1 LVVRNEKN
9 KPQVRD
15 LAVPVNTNIAKSS
28 LVALEERDLE
38 REKLKQRVLQ
48 HHESQKEEE
57 AQHGSEFH
65 IRVRLINR
73 APQFGSCNLCSL
85 GRKTQGCRIGCSAC
99 NCQQHSDF
107 HHTCQ
112 VQNASNAIL
121 NLLTIVLR
129 SFNSFPAVSSAQS
142 GSKGKGKGQ

>member
-1 LVVRNEKN
+1 LRIAKYGLTTFFLFQSVLFKLVVRNEKNKPQSVLFKLVVRNEKN

-15 LAVPVNTNIAKSS
+15 LAVPVHTNIAKSS

-65 IRVRLINR
+65 IRVRISQHLDS
-73 APQFGSCNLCSL
+73 ALPVPQ
-85 GRKTQGCRIGCSAC
+85 
-99 NCQQHSDF
+99 
-107 HHTCQ
+107 
-112 VQNASNAIL
+112 
-121 NLLTIVLR
+121 
-129 SFNSFPAVSSAQS
+129 
-142 GSKGKGKGQ
+142 

>member
-1 LVVRNEKN
+1 VVQSVLFKLVVRNEKN

-15 LAVPVNTNIAKSS
+15 LEVPVHTNIAKSS

-65 IRVRLINR
+65 IRVSMIMMERRLGP
-73 APQFGSCNLCSL
+73 A
-85 GRKTQGCRIGCSAC
+85 
-99 NCQQHSDF
+99 
-107 HHTCQ
+107 
-112 VQNASNAIL
+112 AIVMAWA
-121 NLLTIVLR
+121 LLR
-129 SFNSFPAVSSAQS
+129 
-142 GSKGKGKGQ
+142 

>member
-1 LVVRNEKN
+1 LSAHGFFQLQSVLFKLVVRNEKN

-15 LAVPVNTNIAKSS
+15 IAVPVNTNIAKSS

-65 IRVRLINR
+65 IRVR
-73 APQFGSCNLCSL
+73 A
-85 GRKTQGCRIGCSAC
+85 TCRP
-99 NCQQHSDF
+99 
-107 HHTCQ
+107 
-112 VQNASNAIL
+112 VP
-121 NLLTIVLR
+121 
-129 SFNSFPAVSSAQS
+129 PAFCV
-142 GSKGKGKGQ
+142 